1 MLRVMFYSAGIFRT
15 SSPGGSISNNLR
27 QLLEGGWGAGGWAV
41 GGGVMGE
48 VEGGSQV
55 IEKLYNKGQVV

>member
-15 SSPGGSISNNLR
+15 SSPGGNISNNLR
-27 QLLEGGWGAGGWAV
+27 QLLEGGWGAGEG

-55 IEKLYNKGQVV
+55 IEKLYNKGRVV